1 MMADQSMLMASRT
14 PYGKRE
20 RNLAGRLLIAACAAR
35 GAVLWLLLTAALA
48 MLATSAWSWFWVWHD
63 NRVVTKLLAG
73 QDVDID
79 VNRASPSVLY
89 ARAYYLL
96 KRDRLEE
103 AQLLLDQVNFRGDTK
118 TRVLML
124 YNSANYRLRAAFDA
138 IDKGDFDK
146 ASALVELAKQEYTR
160 ALRLDPEAWDVKYN
174 LDVAA
179 RLVRDLP
186 EGAESQEPQ
195 KQGPPKDIWTDL
207 PGIPR
212 GEP

>member
-1 MMADQSMLMASRT
+1 MKLPMLAPTGQRRFDEEKESGFERLRKAG
-14 PYGKRE
+14 YGLKGP
-20 RNLAGRLLIAACAAR
+20 L
-35 GAVLWLLLTAALA
+35 LWLLLTIALA
-48 MLATSAWSWFWVWHD
+48 LLAVSGWRWIWDWHD
-63 NRVVTKLLAG
+63 NRIIAKLLSG
-73 QDVDID
+73 EDVEID
-79 VNRASPSVLY
+79 ANRASSRLLF
-89 ARAYYLL
+89 ARSYYLL
-96 KRDRLEE
+96 KRDRIEQ
-103 AQLLLDQVNFRGDTK
+103 AQLLLDQANFRADAK

-124 YNSANYRLRAAFDA
+124 YNAANNRLRAAFDA

-146 ASALVELAKQEYTR
+146 ASALVQLSKQDYTQ
-160 ALRLDPEAWDVKYN
+160 ALRLDPYAWNVKYN

-207 PGIPR
+207 PGVPQ